1 MQHSP
6 VSPKLLFCA
15 KVNVKSVSFEAA
27 GHGLKLQ
34 ITGTSTGGLSGYQLL

>member
-1 MQHSP
+1 MRHGP

-15 KVNVKSVSFEAA
+15 MYCKANVKSVSFEAA

-34 ITGTSTGGLSGYQLL
+34 ITDTSTGGLSG